1 MNEWIAIAAELFV
14 AVAFGAMIFFAAV
27 MAPLIFTK
35 LEEETAGRFIR
46 EVFPRYYA
54 FLAILCGIAAPCL
67 ASTAPVVAAVIATNA
82 VGFLFARQCLMPRIN
97 DARDREKAGDQSAG
111 PVFERGHRVSV
122 FLNTAQ
128 LVTVLGSLIEL
139 LSA

>member
-67 ASTAPVVAAVIATNA
+67 ASTAPVVASTICTKSSSMQSSEGAPRRS
-82 VGFLFARQCLMPRIN
+82 RQTSSTSPLAGAKRRRPRT
-97 DARDREKAGDQSAG
+97 
-111 PVFERGHRVSV
+111 P
-122 FLNTAQ
+122 
-128 LVTVLGSLIEL
+128 
-139 LSA
+139 